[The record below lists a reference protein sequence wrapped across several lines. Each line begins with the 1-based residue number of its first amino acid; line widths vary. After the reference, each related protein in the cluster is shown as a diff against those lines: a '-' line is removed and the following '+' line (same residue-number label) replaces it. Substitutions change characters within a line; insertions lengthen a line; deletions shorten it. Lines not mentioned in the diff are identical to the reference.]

1 MKCNSSNISKVIF
14 LATAICA
21 VMLTFGGCMSR
32 SELNDKLIIEGIG
45 IDKANDR
52 YSLTVMTLNTEST
65 EEVLPP
71 EVINV
76 SGKSVSECFENISRD
91 TGREILLSDNK
102 FIIMDKFAAEQAD
115 EVLSYF
121 NSSFEARPDIL
132 LYVSD
137 ESTKKLLQNENVLKS
152 MSAEDIAMI
161 GGEYSGG
168 TVRSCRFKE
177 FKASDNSGLYDVSV
191 PVLTLSE
198 DKSRII
204 PDGSALFEN
213 GKMSGSIS
221 ADESVVLNILSD
233 DGDGAVISMSD
244 DKGESIPVEIVS
256 LKSENGL
263 RLDGGKF
270 IYSEN
275 LNMTID
281 IHRNDGEALLKNKK
295 FLGEIE
301 EFLEESCSRTANK
314 VVKTYDSD
322 ILKIGKKAQNGF
334 YTEFSKISD
343 WHEELKSVG
352 FRFNVSV
359 VPSSE

>member
-1 MKCNSSNISKVIF
+1 MKVDKSNILRAVFSAV
-14 LATAICA
+14 AVCA
-21 VMLTFGGCMSR
+21 ALLSFSGCMSR
-32 SELNDKLIIEGIG
+32 AELNEKLIIEGIG
-45 IDKANDR
+45 IDKSNDD
-52 YSLTVMTLNTEST
+52 YNITVMTLNTEST
-65 EEVLPP
+65 DEALPP
-71 EVINV
+71 EVLNI

-102 FIIMDKFAAEQAD
+102 FIIMNESAAKKAD

-121 NSSFEARPDIL
+121 DNSFEARPDIM
-132 LYVSD
+132 LYISD
-137 ESTKKLLQNENVLKS
+137 ESARKLLENEKVLKS

-191 PVLTLSE
+191 PILTLSE

-204 PDGSALFEN
+204 PNGSALFEN
-213 GKMSGSIS
+213 GKMSGAIS
-221 ADESVVLNILSD
+221 AEESVVLNILSD
-233 DGDGAVISMSD
+233 NGDGAVISLSD
-244 DKGESIPVEIVS
+244 NNGGSIPIEILS
-256 LKSENGL
+256 LKSENSL
-263 RLDGGKF
+263 SLDSGRF
-270 IYSEN
+270 IYSKD

-281 IHRNDGEALLKNKK
+281 IPRYDGEKLMKNKK

-301 EFLEESCSRTANK
+301 EFLEESCTQTAEK
-314 VVKTYDSD
+314 IVKTYDSD

-334 YTEFSKISD
+334 YKEFSKISD

-359 VPSSE
+359 VPNLE